1 VCFLFW
7 ATQLND
13 LARTYTLLVGMPE
26 HTGEPLADAQ
36 ADMVTAFQKAV
47 AEVGC
52 ALVRTL
58 DAGQPEGGES
68 KDEEKGPRAWQQF
81 CVATYLRSN
90 NLRTAV
96 RTEPYVCEA

>member
-1 VCFLFW
+1 V
-7 ATQLND
+7 QLAD
-13 LARTYTLLVGMPE
+13 LARTYSLLVGMPE

-36 ADMVTAFQKAV
+36 ADMVAAFQKAV

-68 KDEEKGPRAWQQF
+68 KDEEKGPRKSSRARGLTCALPTRGAVHSQSQRQQ
-81 CVATYLRSN
+81 
-90 NLRTAV
+90 
-96 RTEPYVCEA
+96 P

>member
-1 VCFLFW
+1 
-7 ATQLND
+7 
-13 LARTYTLLVGMPE
+13 MPE

-58 DAGQPEGGES
+58 DAGQPQGGES

-81 CVATYLRSN
+81 CVFAQQQFAYRSAY
-90 NLRTAV
+90 R
-96 RTEPYVCEA
+96 EPCVCGA